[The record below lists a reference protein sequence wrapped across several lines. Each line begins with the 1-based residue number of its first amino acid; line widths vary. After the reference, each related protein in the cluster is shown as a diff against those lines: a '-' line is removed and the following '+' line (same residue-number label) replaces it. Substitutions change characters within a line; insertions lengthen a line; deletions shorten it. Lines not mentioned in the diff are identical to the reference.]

1 MNKKVSPAAI
11 GAFVL
16 GAVALITIAIL
27 VFGSGRLFRQTREF
41 VLYFDNSVNGLRIGA
56 PVKVKGVEIGSVKD
70 IRLLVG
76 QGTAADKIPVIIEI
90 DLKKLTSRG
99 ATQAAEAAVDH
110 EALQKTIV
118 DRGLRGQLEMES
130 LVTGLLFVALDFFPG
145 TPINLVQRTDGD
157 YKYPEIPT
165 LPTTFEQAKDAVT
178 QILNKLEE
186 IDFKAL
192 IASLESTVDGIKRTV
207 NSPDLEATI
216 RSLRQ
221 TMPKADEA
229 VVDIRD
235 LAVTLNANTKSLAAT
250 LEQTTIDTRASLRQA
265 DEALRQATA
274 TMKSAEAAVT
284 NIETLT
290 DLDSPV
296 NYELVKGL
304 REVSAAARSL
314 RSLTSYLER
323 NPRALIFGKADSK
336 EN

>member
-1 MNKKVSPAAI
+1 MNKKMSPPVI

-16 GAVALITIAIL
+16 GAVALIVIAIL
-27 VFGSGRLFRQTREF
+27 VFGSGRLFRQTKDF

-56 PVKVKGVEIGSVKD
+56 PVKIKGVEIGSVKD
-70 IRLLVG
+70 IRLQLEKNKEL
-76 QGTAADKIPVIIEI
+76 KIPVIIEI
-90 DLKKLTSRG
+90 DLEKFSSRG
-99 ATQAAEAAVDH
+99 ATQAVATAVDR
-110 EALQKTIV
+110 EALNKAIA

-130 LVTGLLFVALDFFPG
+130 LVTGLLFISLDFFPG
-145 TPINLVQRTDGD
+145 TPFDLVQSTKGD

-165 LPTTFEQAKDAVT
+165 LPTTLEQAKGAAT
-178 QILNKLEE
+178 RIMNKIEE
-186 IDFKAL
+186 IDFKGL
-192 IASLESTVDGIKRTV
+192 IASLDETVNGIKRTV
-207 NSPDLEATI
+207 NSPELEATI

-221 TMPKADEA
+221 TVPKIDEA
-229 VVDIRD
+229 VLSMRD
-235 LAVTLNANTKSLAAT
+235 LAVTLNNNSKSLAAN
-250 LEQTTIDTRASLRQA
+250 LEQTSTDTRASLKQA

-323 NPRALIFGKADSK
+323 NPRALIFGKPESK